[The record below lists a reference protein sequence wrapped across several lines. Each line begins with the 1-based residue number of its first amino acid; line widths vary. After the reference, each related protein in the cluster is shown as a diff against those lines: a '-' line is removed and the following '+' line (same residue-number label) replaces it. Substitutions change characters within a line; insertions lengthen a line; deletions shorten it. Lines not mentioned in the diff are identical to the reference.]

1 MSEESVPALERSR
14 SIRGG
19 HRGVVTRLVRE
30 AEEITRT
37 AEPLNSTKK
46 VRLNVIKQQLDVKL
60 SLLNDMDKDILS
72 RCELDAIADELEE
85 SEAITA
91 KIITCK
97 QKIDEFMPVV
107 IPVTSTPPSPLAH
120 ASLPPPATVVKPRL
134 PRLQL
139 QSLRETLRIG
149 QHFGILSSLLSMRMQ
164 KSQELISSTTLIPC

>member
-19 HRGVVTRLVRE
+19 HRGVVTKLVRE

-72 RCELDAIADELEE
+72 RCELDAIAKNPKL
-85 SEAITA
+85 
-91 KIITCK
+91 
-97 QKIDEFMPVV
+97 
-107 IPVTSTPPSPLAH
+107 
-120 ASLPPPATVVKPRL
+120 
-134 PRLQL
+134 
-139 QSLRETLRIG
+139 
-149 QHFGILSSLLSMRMQ
+149 SLLHVNRRLMNLCQ
-164 KSQELISSTTLIPC
+164 L